1 MNRVT
6 ADRALFQSSCSV
18 FWCQFWR
25 AKRRRPAVSL
35 ERIETPVNQNLEN
48 LHRGEELEEVE
59 KCGRIG
65 SRGLIL
71 AEELVGIFDEADDH
85 NDGGA
90 GHADEEHDLKNVHRN
105 QTNLEHKF
113 DCSVDCLPFP
123 CARLVLAWF
132 WPLWLRTGLYGLR
145 AKLLFRC
152 ELERGGG
159 ESKRPDCVAEVRESR
174 RRSATLSPM
183 RGIPWRLLAAA
194 ALTAILLDLPFP
206 LAGPLPVWRTI
217 FAWFA
222 LVPLLVALLRFSR
235 ISGGRLR
242 SVLGWS
248 FLAGWLTGA
257 LWFGSNCYWV
267 YNTMHLYGGMNDA
280 MAVVCLVS
288 FSLYLGFWFGAFA
301 LVLAVI
307 RRATV
312 GRRFAWVG
320 VAAIPFL
327 WTAMEFAIARI
338 PQFPWDQL
346 GYSQVDNGLLTQLAS
361 WTGVYG
367 ISFLLAGVN
376 ALFALSLVSAT
387 AEAKRHEAYFSIS
400 RYCGELGLAIAFV
413 GCAGFL
419 MHPQKPAAAV
429 YAVLIQPNLDVAAD
443 DVWVGP
449 EWDRHIAQFGQL
461 SREVCDHGYIAGIPE
476 THAPQ
481 GRIECG
487 PNPVSPSLVM
497 PSLVIWPESPAPFR
511 DADPRFRDSMASI
524 AQADKVP
531 LIVGDIGMDED
542 AEHRFHFYNSAS
554 VIAAEGHFTG
564 RYDKIHLVPFG
575 EYVPFRKLLFFV
587 HQLTEQLSD
596 MGSGSDRRTFAI
608 GGHRYGIFI
617 CYESVFGDEV
627 RQFVRHGAEVL
638 VNISDDGWYGD
649 TSAPW
654 QHLNMARMRAIENR
668 RWILRDTNNGTTA
681 SIDPYGT
688 VRQSI
693 PRHAVDALPAGYGFN
708 SELTFYTVHG
718 DWLPAICAILSL
730 ALLVWSGRVVL
741 GQTGLGEISS
751 EALAKLE

>member
-1 MNRVT
+1 
-6 ADRALFQSSCSV
+6 
-18 FWCQFWR
+18 
-25 AKRRRPAVSL
+25 
-35 ERIETPVNQNLEN
+35 
-48 LHRGEELEEVE
+48 
-59 KCGRIG
+59 
-65 SRGLIL
+65 
-71 AEELVGIFDEADDH
+71 
-85 NDGGA
+85 
-90 GHADEEHDLKNVHRN
+90 
-105 QTNLEHKF
+105 
-113 DCSVDCLPFP
+113 
-123 CARLVLAWF
+123 
-132 WPLWLRTGLYGLR
+132 
-145 AKLLFRC
+145 
-152 ELERGGG
+152 
-159 ESKRPDCVAEVRESR
+159 
-174 RRSATLSPM
+174 M
-183 RGIPWRLLAAA
+183 RGIPWRLLAAG

-206 LAGPLPVWRTI
+206 LAGPLPVWRTS

-222 LVPLLVALLRFSR
+222 LVPLLVALLRFPTVAGR
-235 ISGGRLR
+235 RLR
-242 SVLGWS
+242 SVLGWP

-267 YNTMHLYGGMNDA
+267 YNTMHLYGGMSDA

-288 FSLYLGFWFGAFA
+288 FSLYLGFWFGVFA
-301 LVLAVI
+301 LALAVI
-307 RRATV
+307 RRATA

-320 VAAIPFL
+320 VAAIPFF
-327 WTAMEFAIARI
+327 WTAMEFALARI

-346 GYSQVDNGLLTQLAS
+346 GYSQVDNGLLIQLAP

-376 ALFALSLVSAT
+376 TLFAVSLVSST
-387 AEAKRHEAYFSIS
+387 AEVQRRGAYFSAS
-400 RYCGELGLAIAFV
+400 RYCGGLGLAIAFV
-413 GCAGFL
+413 GGAGFL
-419 MHPQKPAAAV
+419 MHSPKPATAV
-429 YAVLIQPNLDVAAD
+429 SAVLVQPNLDVAAD

-449 EWDRHIAQFGQL
+449 EWDRHMAQFEQL
-461 SREVCDHGYIAGIPE
+461 AQGFCNRSYIAGIPE
-476 THAPQ
+476 TQAPQ
-481 GRIECG
+481 GKIECG
-487 PNPVSPSLVM
+487 PNATP

-511 DADPRFRDSMASI
+511 DADPRFREAMASI
-524 AQADKVP
+524 AQADKTP
-531 LIVGDIGMDED
+531 LIVGDVGMDED

-554 VIAAEGHFTG
+554 VIAVEGHFVG

-596 MGSGSDRRTFAI
+596 FGSGSDRRTFAI

-693 PRHAVDALPAGYGFN
+693 PRHQVDALPAEYGFN

-718 DWLPAICAILSL
+718 DWLPEICAIVALGIMGWAAR
-730 ALLVWSGRVVL
+730 ALLRSL
-741 GQTGLGEISS
+741 
-751 EALAKLE
+751 